1 MSTAFSEEKAKV
13 ALAELSGW
21 ELSDGKNFIEKSFA
35 FNDFLSAM
43 EFMNK
48 VAIVAEEM
56 NHHPNWFNVY
66 NRVDVALTTHSAD
79 GITQLDFDM
88 AKSMDDIAGA

>member
-1 MSTAFSEEKAKV
+1 MTTAFSEQEAKA
-13 ALAELSGW
+13 ALNDLDGW
-21 ELSDGKNFIEKSFA
+21 ELSDGKNFIEKSFTFDNFVA
-35 FNDFLSAM
+35 AM
-43 EFMNK
+43 AFMNK

-66 NRVDVALTTHSAD
+66 NRVDVALTTHDAD

-88 AKSMDDIAGA
+88 AKAMDGLI

>member
-1 MSTAFSEEKAKV
+1 MTTAFSEQQAKA
-13 ALAELSGW
+13 ALNDLDGW
-21 ELSDGKNFIEKSFA
+21 ELSDGKNFIEKSFTFDNFVA
-35 FNDFLSAM
+35 AM

-66 NRVDVALTTHSAD
+66 NRVDVALTTHDAD

-88 AKSMDDIAGA
+88 AKAMDGLV

>member
-1 MSTAFSEEKAKV
+1 MTTAFSEQQAKA
-13 ALAELSGW
+13 ALNDLDGW
-21 ELSDGKNFIEKSFA
+21 KLSDGKNFIEKSFS
-35 FNDFLSAM
+35 FNDFVAAM

-66 NRVDVALTTHSAD
+66 NRVDVALTTHDAD

-88 AKSMDDIAGA
+88 AKAMDGLV